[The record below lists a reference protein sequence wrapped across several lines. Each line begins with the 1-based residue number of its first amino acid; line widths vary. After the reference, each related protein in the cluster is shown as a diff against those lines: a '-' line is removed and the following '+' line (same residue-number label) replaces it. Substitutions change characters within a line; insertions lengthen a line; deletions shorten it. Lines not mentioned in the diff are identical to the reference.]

1 MLDDQRWQDF
11 VRRFPTLG
19 ADGKLASELK
29 RSVLYRDV
37 PADSVL
43 YRDGDECTHL
53 PLVLSGE
60 LLLTKYGETGRAIT
74 LYRVETGQSCIL
86 STLSILNASE
96 FPAEASTHS
105 QVSLV
110 LVPAAMLRRLVSESD
125 EWRDYIFSMYHARL
139 ATLIQLI
146 EEVVFGKLD
155 VRLAR
160 AVLRHAGPGSDPIR
174 ATHQELA
181 VELGSSRE
189 VVSRLLKEWERRGV
203 VSLSRGSVVLQRAA
217 DLQGIADQGD

>member
-11 VRRFPTLG
+11 VRHFPTLG
-19 ADGKLASELK
+19 SNTQISSELK
-29 RSVLYRDV
+29 RAAIFRDV

-74 LYRVETGQSCIL
+74 LYRVESGQSCIL
-86 STLSILNASE
+86 STLSILNTSE
-96 FPAEASTHS
+96 FPAEATTHS
-105 QVSLV
+105 RVSLV
-110 LVPAAMLRRLVSESD
+110 LVPAAFLRRLVAESN
-125 EWRDYIFSMYHARL
+125 EWRNYIFGMYHARL
-139 ATLIQLI
+139 ATLITLI

-160 AVLRHAGPGSDPIR
+160 ALLRYAGPDSAPIR

-189 VVSRLLKEWERRGV
+189 VVSRVLKEWERRGI
-203 VSLSRGSVVLQRAA
+203 VSLSRGNIVLQDPAST
-217 DLQGIADQGD
+217 QEIAHHGD

>member
-1 MLDDQRWQDF
+1 MAQ
-11 VRRFPTLG
+11 
-19 ADGKLASELK
+19 K
-29 RSVLYRDV
+29 V
-37 PADSVL
+37 PAQSVL
-43 YRDGDECTHL
+43 YRDGDEVTHL

-74 LYRVETGQSCIL
+74 LYRVETGESCIL
-86 STLSILNASE
+86 STLSILTASE
-96 FPAEASTHS
+96 FPAEATSHND
-105 QVSLV
+105 VSLV
-110 LVPAAMLRRLVSESD
+110 LVPAATVRSLVAAGP

-139 ATLIQLI
+139 ATLITLI

-160 AVLRHAGPGSDPIR
+160 TLIRHTGTDHDPIR

-189 VVSRLLKEWERRGV
+189 VVSRVLKEWERRGMV
-203 VSLSRGSVVLQRAA
+203 TLSRGSIKVTNAEGLQR
-217 DLQGIADQGD
+217 ISEEGDSVGAGD

>member
-1 MLDDQRWQDF
+1 MLNDQTWQDLLAH
-11 VRRFPTLG
+11 FPTLVSDER
-19 ADGKLASELK
+19 AAAELK
-29 RSVLYRDV
+29 QSAVIREV
-37 PADSVL
+37 PGDSVL

-74 LYRVETGQSCIL
+74 LYRVEGGQSCIL
-86 STLSILNASE
+86 SSLSILNASE
-96 FPAEASTHS
+96 FPAEATTHGT
-105 QVSLV
+105 VSLV
-110 LVPAAMLRRLVSESD
+110 LVPAATLRRLVD
-125 EWRDYIFSMYHARL
+125 HNGAWRDFIFGMYHARL
-139 ATLIQLI
+139 ATLISLI

-160 AVLRHAGPGSDPIR
+160 TLLRHAGPDGSAVR

-189 VVSRLLKEWERRGV
+189 VVSRVLKEWERHGLV
-203 VSLSRGSVVLQRAA
+203 ALSRGSIVLENSEEMREIAA
-217 DLQGIADQGD
+217 HGD